1 MTPGHCTCGT
11 NDMQPLMDQFS
22 HFTVRFCSCL
32 SREIFFIDL
41 YKFSL
46 NFFANAVICMLY
58 AGLIALSSLLF
69 TGDDIFSVLGNI
81 YRRLM
86 NVFTFGNL
94 CCLLYVVLPS
104 RQRRHVRR
112 VFISIRFPC
121 FYLSICFNRVR
132 LQPTN

>member
-1 MTPGHCTCGT
+1 M
-11 NDMQPLMDQFS
+11 
-22 HFTVRFCSCL
+22 
-32 SREIFFIDL
+32 DL

-94 CCLLYVVLPS
+94 SSLLSTLRGAS
-104 RQRRHVRR
+104 
-112 VFISIRFPC
+112 FPTA
-121 FYLSICFNRVR
+121 SICQPGFHFDSFPLFFRVSNQTQKWFSSGSG
-132 LQPTN
+132 L